1 MDITPTDFLKQATS
15 TAEHFG
21 FKNLGSYKKDPQLKG
36 CNQKLTNSSSAVE
49 RRLDSLHGMLTA
61 GISAYTDEKL
71 HAIDG
76 PVFYYSVDQVPRS
89 GEAAVSL
96 QIFGVE
102 KSIAEAILIQAARS
116 LADDLGF
123 SNTSVRINS
132 MGDRD
137 SSTRYHR
144 ELTNYLKKRME
155 DMPISARELMKEHT
169 SVALMHL
176 LEKGHELGFK
186 SPSPLEYLSDQ
197 SRKHFR
203 EIIEY
208 LDISETPYEIDP
220 KLIGH
225 YQCYSDALF
234 AVDLL
239 DDDHRPLEQEP
250 IFIRGGRYSNFM
262 FKHARKEIPAV
273 GAVIVLRE
281 KKAPLRT
288 PRVPRQNPSVYVVQL
303 GFGPKI
309 RSLMLVDNFKR
320 ANIPVMQ
327 SLSSDSLSAQLRDA
341 ENQGVRYTIII
352 GQKEFVENT
361 VILRDM
367 QARNQESVPL
377 ETITSRLKRTKAVA

>member
-21 FKNLGSYKKDPQLKG
+21 FRNLGSYRKDSRLKN
-36 CNQKLTNSSSAVE
+36 CSQKLTNNSSAVE

-61 GISAYTDEKL
+61 GVNAYTEDKL
-71 HAIDG
+71 HAIDE

-89 GEAAVSL
+89 GESAVSL

-102 KSIAEAILIQAARS
+102 KSIAEAMLIQTTRS
-116 LADDLGF
+116 LTQDLGF
-123 SNTSVRINS
+123 ANSSVRINS
-132 MGDRD
+132 MGDKD
-137 SSTRYHR
+137 SAVRYHR
-144 ELTNYLKKRME
+144 ELTNYLKKRIE
-155 DMPISARELMKEHT
+155 EMPISARELMKEHT
-169 SVALMHL
+169 SVALTHL

-220 KLIGH
+220 KLMGH

-239 DDDHRPLEQEP
+239 DDDSKLMEQAP

-262 FKHARKEIPAV
+262 FKHARKEVPAV
-273 GAVIVLRE
+273 GAVVVLRE

-288 PRVPRQNPSVYVVQL
+288 PRVSRTNPNVYVVQL

-327 SLSSDSLSAQLRDA
+327 SLSSDSLSSQLREA
-341 ENQGVRYTIII
+341 ESKGVRYTIII

-367 QARNQESVPL
+367 QARNQESIPL
-377 ETITSRLKRTKAVA
+377 DTLTGRLKRTKAIA